1 MKKLFTF
8 LLVLMIVISTNA
20 PVQVLAED
28 TIVLSEMSV
37 EECVAFLKANGVEIP
52 EEHYSELEWGVFAK
66 EIIAQVEENPGLIFA
81 FGYSAL
87 LNFAESIKSVV
98 IKHYSMDGNNY
109 AMRTMAVTSLQDN
122 TVYGSWSDDY
132 LNYNCYAYALGLY
145 DRARDPG
152 MFSNN
157 SISMDTSISG
167 IAESVRTDLQALGY
181 TVLTVS
187 SAMPTVTV
195 SDHTHLICVRKD
207 VDGIYLISGGMLILL
222 KDYHFMKLEQ
232 DGNWYHKPG
241 RTNPLRYKY
250 VPSNE
255 RIWVAESYDG
265 STYDR
270 QEGWTYDSDIYFI
283 AYTTPHTYAYEMCGN
298 GQHTRTCTICDY
310 EETLSCDYTYTYL
323 YDDTHN
329 ASCKYCNN
337 SYYGVVCT
345 FSYSSNADET
355 HTRVCDVCGNTQT
368 TSCNLQYSNINNTR
382 HSVSCAECDYYVASQ
397 LCSVAYTSNG
407 NKTHTGSC
415 VKCENTFSGSCSIA
429 YSYLSADQ
437 HRGSCN
443 KCDYA
448 HTAAC
453 DYMTTYCGNS
463 AAGDVHKRQCQ
474 ICGHGSDSAATA
486 CSFIFKGNGNN
497 THSQMCTQC
506 LYVKSGP
513 DPCLFKTGDTC
524 HFCGALKDSAVINQ
538 LEQEELPE

>member
-1 MKKLFTF
+1 MKTMIKLITFVMILSLLMPGIHGDAYSIHSFDSVDMSAFVFEFPGDPDILEINDPHNYANDYVANLVSTQYFPISQNNAGFTLNGLNYEF
-8 LLVLMIVISTNA
+8 ETYVKTQGNVDVPAFTAIDELDPARIQAYISA
-20 PVQVLAED
+20 AQMYP
-28 TIVLSEMSV
+28 
-37 EECVAFLKANGVEIP
+37 GVEI
-52 EEHYSELEWGVFAK
+52 LG
-66 EIIAQVEENPGLIFA
+66 NPTG
-81 FGYSAL
+81 
-87 LNFAESIKSVV
+87 
-98 IKHYSMDGNNY
+98 D
-109 AMRTMAVTSLQDN
+109 
-122 TVYGSWSDDY
+122 
-132 LNYNCYAYALGLY
+132 YNCHSYAWY
-145 DRARDPG
+145 
-152 MFSNN
+152 MESTNN
-157 SISMDTSISG
+157 PFWIVNV
-167 IAESVRTDLQALGY
+167 E
-181 TVLTVS
+181 
-187 SAMPTVTV
+187 
-195 SDHTHLICVRKD
+195 
-207 VDGIYLISGGMLILL
+207 
-222 KDYHFMKLEQ
+222 
-232 DGNWYHKPG
+232 
-241 RTNPLRYKY
+241 
-250 VPSNE
+250 
-255 RIWVAESYDG
+255 
-265 STYDR
+265 
-270 QEGWTYDSDIYFI
+270 
-283 AYTTPHTYAYEMCGN
+283 TYAYDAHTESREKTEVPQPGDICVYLKD
-298 GQHTRTCTICDY
+298 GQMVHSAVIDHIEGDTIICRSKWGPSVLCEHPIGSVPADYWASSAGIICYILKITPHEWVYEYAGANRHTRTCTICDY

-463 AAGDVHKRQCQ
+463 AVGDVHTKQCQ
-474 ICGHGSDSAATA
+474 ACGHTSGSATTA
-486 CSFIFKGNGNN
+486 CSFIFRGNGNN
-497 THSQMCTQC
+497 THSQICTQC